1 MKTCWNC
8 HTANVDEAGY
18 CASCGA
24 DLSTG
29 ALAEEKRF
37 LDDCRRSLGH
47 ERRALRIVGIVFIV
61 FCAIMMLMLLLMFLN
76 EAATVSFII
85 DDVGDG
91 AADDIAFAGAA
102 VFMLAL
108 IYLFVYFAVFL
119 ASGIVNLVSA
129 SRTGKMLDMVYT
141 DLSAVN
147 KRNGSA
153 KRIVFAAFFNT
164 IAMIFIIINFSRLKK
179 NSALVERIIAR
190 QNASQNEN
198 TFG

>member
-1 MKTCWNC
+1 MKTCWRC
-8 HTANVDEAGY
+8 HTSNGDGAGY

-29 ALAEEKRF
+29 VLAEEQRF
-37 LDDCRRSLGH
+37 LDDCRISLRH
-47 ERRALRIVGIVFIV
+47 ERRALRIFGIVFIV
-61 FCAIMMLMLLLMFLN
+61 FCAITLAVMPLI
-76 EAATVSFII
+76 FISVRNAYI
-85 DDVGDG
+85 T
-91 AADDIAFAGAA
+91 AFALI
-102 VFMLAL
+102 LAEL
-108 IYLFVYFAVFL
+108 YLFVYFAMFL
-119 ASGIVNLVSA
+119 AIGIVNLVSA
-129 SRTGKMLDMVYT
+129 SRTGKAIDAVYT

-153 KRIVFAAFFNT
+153 KRIVFAVFFNT

-179 NSALVERIIAR
+179 NSALVERIIAK